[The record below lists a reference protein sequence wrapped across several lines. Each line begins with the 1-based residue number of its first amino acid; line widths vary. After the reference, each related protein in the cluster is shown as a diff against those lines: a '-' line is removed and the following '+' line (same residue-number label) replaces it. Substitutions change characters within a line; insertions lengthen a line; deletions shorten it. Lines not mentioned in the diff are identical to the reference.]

1 MKMLLV
7 FAFALLMPAAAQAEA
22 GSNFGANCNAWLL
35 LVDQAKYDA
44 SWDSASDYFKSQLT
58 KEKWGE
64 MIKAAR
70 DTVGQPLSR
79 VSESVKPTDRLP
91 AMPFGKYLVI
101 VLRTKFTMN
110 ASATETI
117 IMKLEH
123 DEWKVAGYLIK

>member
-1 MKMLLV
+1 MKLLLV
-7 FAFALLMPAAAQAEA
+7 MAFALLLPVAALAEA
-22 GSNFGANCNAWLL
+22 GSNFGANCNAWLQ

-44 SWDSASDYFKSQLT
+44 SWDTASDYFKLQLA

-64 MIKAAR
+64 LIKAAR

-79 VSESVKPTDRLP
+79 KSESITPTDRLP
-91 AMPFGKYLVI
+91 NMPFGKYLVI

-110 ASATETI
+110 ESVSETI

-123 DEWKVAGYLIK
+123 DEWKVAGYFIK